1 MSTPEF
7 NGSEFTGD
15 QLRIMFRTDVATG
28 APVTRR
34 AAVHLLTFTELPD
47 RPGFGELVE
56 ILDLEWDQGD
66 IVRMGQVSD
75 WPALLDFAATA
86 GVSDSDRRMVTLA
99 VSLASGQPVDL
110 AANVA
115 VGGPAHARRVIE
127 AIAIATG
134 YGDRW
139 AVTEKPDERPVRR
152 AHA

>member
-1 MSTPEF
+1 MSTSEF

-15 QLRIMFRTDVATG
+15 EVRIMFRTDIATG
-28 APVTRR
+28 ATVTRR

-47 RPGFGELVE
+47 RPGFGELVR

-75 WPALLDFAATA
+75 WPALLDFAAAA
-86 GVSDSDRRMVTLA
+86 GISDDDRRMVTLA
-99 VSLASGQPVDL
+99 VSLASGQSIDL

-115 VGGPAHARRVIE
+115 VSGPAHARRIIE

-134 YGDRW
+134 YDNKW
-139 AVTEKPDERPVRR
+139 AIIEKPDEGPARR

>member
-1 MSTPEF
+1 MSSSGL
-7 NGSEFTGD
+7 NGD
-15 QLRIMFRTDVATG
+15 RLRGLLHTDIATG

-47 RPGFGELVE
+47 RPGFGELVA

-75 WPALLDFAATA
+75 WAALLDFAATA
-86 GVSDSDRRMVTLA
+86 GLSDDDQRLVTLA

-115 VGGPAHARRVIE
+115 VSGPTHARRVIE

-134 YGDRW
+134 HSDMW
-139 AVTEKPDERPVRR
+139 AVTEKPDEKPVRR
-152 AHA
+152 THA